1 MGVSGPHGRGGR
13 RAADSPVHRLPA
25 RTKLVALVVFV
36 VAVVAAPPGA
46 WWVYG
51 VAATA
56 LALAVILARLDVTTV
71 VRGLAIEIPFVVF
84 ALALPFVATGPRVA
98 VPGLPDVT
106 VSTHGLSAAA
116 TFLARATLGTLAAVV
131 LASTTSPAHLVGGL
145 RLLRLPGDVVLLPTA
160 PALAMRELARLEQ
173 PFTTSEARQALGTTR
188 RVAIPLLEHLDG
200 RGWTRRVD
208 GTAREVDRARAEA
221 ASCCGR
227 TTTSTAASSY
237 ASGTGGVVSFGTSVS
252 LCAPQPYSR
261 CTV

>member
-1 MGVSGPHGRGGR
+1 MSGPHGRGGR

-145 RLLRLPGDVVLLPTA
+145 RLLRLPGALVDILSFMVRYLDVVTGQWRRMAVARAARGFDARDVRSWPVLATSAGGLFVRSYERGERVH
-160 PALAMRELARLEQ
+160 LAMLSRGGGERL
-173 PFTTSEARQALGTTR
+173 PADPDGATTR
-188 RVAIPLLEHLDG
+188 RWAAALTLPAVVVLASL
-200 RGWTRRVD
+200 
-208 GTAREVDRARAEA
+208 TARVA
-221 ASCCGR
+221 A
-227 TTTSTAASSY
+227 
-237 ASGTGGVVSFGTSVS
+237 
-252 LCAPQPYSR
+252 
-261 CTV
+261 

>member
-1 MGVSGPHGRGGR
+1 VSGPHGRGGR

-145 RLLRLPGDVVLLPTA
+145 RLLRLPGALVDILSFMVRYLDVVTGQWRRMAVARAARGFDARDVRSWPVLATSAGGLFVRSYERGERVHLAMLSRGGGERLPADPDGATTRGWA
-160 PALAMRELARLEQ
+160 AALALPAVVVLASL
-173 PFTTSEARQALGTTR
+173 TA
-188 RVAIPLLEHLDG
+188 RVA
-200 RGWTRRVD
+200 
-208 GTAREVDRARAEA
+208 A
-221 ASCCGR
+221 
-227 TTTSTAASSY
+227 
-237 ASGTGGVVSFGTSVS
+237 
-252 LCAPQPYSR
+252 
-261 CTV
+261 

>member
-1 MGVSGPHGRGGR
+1 MSGPHGRGGR

-145 RLLRLPGDVVLLPTA
+145 RLLRLPGALVDILSFMVRYLDVVTGQWRRMAVARAARGFDARDVRSWPVLATSAGGLFVRSYERGERVH
-160 PALAMRELARLEQ
+160 LAMLSRGGGERL
-173 PFTTSEARQALGTTR
+173 PADPDGATTR
-188 RVAIPLLEHLDG
+188 RWAAALALPAVVVLASL
-200 RGWTRRVD
+200 
-208 GTAREVDRARAEA
+208 TARVA
-221 ASCCGR
+221 A
-227 TTTSTAASSY
+227 
-237 ASGTGGVVSFGTSVS
+237 
-252 LCAPQPYSR
+252 
-261 CTV
+261 

>member
-1 MGVSGPHGRGGR
+1 MSGPHGRGGR

-145 RLLRLPGDVVLLPTA
+145 RLLRLPGALVDILSFMVRYLDVVTGQWRRMAVARAARGFDARDVRSWPVLATSAGGLFVRSYERGERVHLAMLSRGGGERLPADPDGATTCGWA
-160 PALAMRELARLEQ
+160 AALALPAVVVLASL
-173 PFTTSEARQALGTTR
+173 TA
-188 RVAIPLLEHLDG
+188 RVA
-200 RGWTRRVD
+200 
-208 GTAREVDRARAEA
+208 A
-221 ASCCGR
+221 
-227 TTTSTAASSY
+227 
-237 ASGTGGVVSFGTSVS
+237 
-252 LCAPQPYSR
+252 
-261 CTV
+261 